1 MSTATDTASTLA
13 EVDPEVA
20 SAVRSEEQRQRD
32 SLEMIPSEN
41 YASAAVM
48 AAVGSVL
55 TNKYAEGYPGARYYH
70 GNEFIDQVETLAI
83 ERAKALFGVDHAN
96 VQPHSGAQ
104 ANLSVYLGLIKPG
117 DTVMGMQLDAGGH
130 LTHGHHVNASGKLY
144 HFVSY
149 GVERESEVIDYDAML
164 ALTKEHRP
172 KIIVVGATAYP
183 RRFDFERA
191 REIADEVEAVLMA
204 DMAHIAGLVAGGVHP
219 TPAGRAQVITTSTH
233 KTLRGPRGGMVLCD
247 RQYRR
252 RVDRGVFPGEQG
264 GPLMHVI
271 AGKAVMLKEAA
282 TSEFRAYAQQTV
294 ENARALAEVL
304 AGAGLRVIS
313 GGTDTHL
320 VLIDVTPLDL
330 DGQRAADALERAGI
344 VVNKNAIPF
353 DELPPATGSGIRM
366 GTPALTSR
374 GLGAAEASRAGELI
388 AEVLHAPDDEAVA
401 RRVRA
406 EVEEL
411 CATHPAPGVPP
422 A

>member
-1 MSTATDTASTLA
+1 
-13 EVDPEVA
+13 
-20 SAVRSEEQRQRD
+20 
-32 SLEMIPSEN
+32 
-41 YASAAVM
+41 
-48 AAVGSVL
+48 
-55 TNKYAEGYPGARYYH
+55 
-70 GNEFIDQVETLAI
+70 
-83 ERAKALFGVDHAN
+83 
-96 VQPHSGAQ
+96 
-104 ANLSVYLGLIKPG
+104 
-117 DTVMGMQLDAGGH
+117 
-130 LTHGHHVNASGKLY
+130 
-144 HFVSY
+144 
-149 GVERESEVIDYDAML
+149 
-164 ALTKEHRP
+164 
-172 KIIVVGATAYP
+172 
-183 RRFDFERA
+183 
-191 REIADEVEAVLMA
+191 
-204 DMAHIAGLVAGGVHP
+204 
-219 TPAGRAQVITTSTH
+219 VITTSTH

-282 TSEFRAYAQQTV
+282 TSEFKAYAQQTV
-294 ENARALAEVL
+294 ENAKALAEVL
-304 AGAGLRVIS
+304 AGAGLRLIS

-374 GLGAAEASRAGELI
+374 GLGASEVSRAGELI

-406 EVEEL
+406 EVEEM
-411 CATHPAPGVPP
+411 CAAHPAPGVPP